1 MTKVMKDWNQIIP
14 DPTDSRRTET
24 RLSFEEIQPHVF
36 AYNKLNIG
44 GVLFIYLP
52 STGKLFNA

>member
-1 MTKVMKDWNQIIP
+1 MSKVMKDWNQIIP

-24 RLSFEEIQPHVF
+24 RLSFEAMKPIVF

-44 GVLFIYLP
+44 GALFIYLP